1 MYTARMNSRTGFIMG
16 FILLIICGS
25 SVAQQNLVL
34 PQPSPYAEVI
44 QEIGLSQIKITYHRP
59 SVNNRTIWGDLVPFD
74 RVWRAGANENT
85 VIEFSDPAKIGT
97 NEIPAG
103 KYGFHIIPAKDQW
116 TLILTS
122 VSVAWGSFTYDQAE
136 DVMRLNVKPEP
147 AEMRENLLYYFDN
160 VTGNSADIVL
170 HWEKMRIRMPVAFDV
185 PQLVLQNIRGQLRSL
200 PRFSWQGWNQAA
212 NYCLQNDINLDE
224 AMQWVERSI
233 RMNRNFN
240 NLRTR
245 SALFAKLGRKQE
257 ADHDMQEAL
266 GIATEVEL
274 NAYGYQKFFNN
285 DIDGAIEI
293 FIINTKR
300 FPDSWNVWDSLGEAW
315 QKKGDIKLALENYN
329 KAYEMVQD
337 ADQKKRIED
346 ILKDLR
352 AQ

>member
-1 MYTARMNSRTGFIMG
+1 MRDPRKISRLAIMTGSMVLLFIAA
-16 FILLIICGS
+16 

-34 PQPSPYAEVI
+34 PQPSPYAEVT
-44 QEIGLSQIKITYHRP
+44 QEIGLSLIKITYHRP
-59 SVNNRTIWGDLVPFD
+59 AVNNRAIWGELVPYD

-85 VIEFSDPAKIGT
+85 VMEFSDPVKIGT
-97 NEIPAG
+97 TEIPAG
-103 KYGFHIIPAKDQW
+103 KYGFHIIPGKDQW

-136 DVMRLNVKPEP
+136 DVMRLTVKPEP
-147 AEMRENLLYYFDN
+147 AEMCENLLYYFDN

-212 NYCLQNDINLDE
+212 NFCLQNDINLDE
-224 AMQWVERSI
+224 ALQWVERSI

-245 SALFAKLGRKQE
+245 SALLLKLNRKEE
-257 ADHDMQEAL
+257 ADQVMKEAL
-266 GIATEVEL
+266 DIATEIEL
-274 NAYGYQKFFNN
+274 NAYGYQKLFNN

-293 FIINTKR
+293 FVMNTKR
-300 FPDSWNVWDSLGEAW
+300 FPDSWNVFDSLGEAY
-315 QKKGDIKLALENYN
+315 QKKGNTKLALTNYN
-329 KAYEMVQD
+329 KAFDMVQD
-337 ADQKKRIED
+337 PEQKKRIED
-346 ILKDLR
+346 VLKQLKD
-352 AQ
+352 Q